1 MKIRCYKNE
10 LAWGMAFGLAI
21 GFKQRLNNDEV
32 AADISIVFIRHVYN
46 IALLTPPSRN
56 NNQQER

>member
-10 LAWGMAFGLAI
+10 LDRGAAFGLAI

-46 IALLTPPSRN
+46 IALLTAKGHDHD
-56 NNQQER
+56 